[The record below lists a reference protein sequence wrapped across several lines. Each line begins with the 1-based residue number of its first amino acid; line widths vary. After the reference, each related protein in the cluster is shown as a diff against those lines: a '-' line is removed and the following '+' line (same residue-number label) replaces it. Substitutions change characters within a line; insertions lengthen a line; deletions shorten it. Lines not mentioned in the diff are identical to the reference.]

1 MTIQMTF
8 DSFDDMKANIL
19 RMADALKPDAFTS
32 IPEEE
37 HNTEPMPEPDPEEP
51 AAAPEP
57 EPAPMP
63 EPEAPKPE
71 PAPMPEP
78 EAPKPEKG
86 LDLAQMRKI
95 LSAVNKHTGK
105 NTARELI
112 QAMGFK
118 VLTEMPAD
126 KYPELKAKAE
136 EVLNAD

>member
-19 RMADALKPDAFTS
+19 RMADALMPDAFMG

-37 HNTEPMPEPDPEEP
+37 
-51 AAAPEP
+51 

-63 EPEAPKPE
+63 EPEAPMPE
-71 PAPMPEP
+71 PEPEPEKPAKTPEP
-78 EAPKPEKG
+78 EAPKPKKG
-86 LDLAQMRKI
+86 QELDLAQMRKI
-95 LSAVNKHTGK
+95 LSAVNKYTGK

-126 KYPELKAKAE
+126 KYPELRAKAE

>member
-1 MTIQMTF
+1 MTF

-19 RMADALKPDAFTS
+19 RMADALMPGAFTG

-37 HNTEPMPEPDPEEP
+37 
-51 AAAPEP
+51 

-63 EPEAPKPE
+63 EPEAP
-71 PAPMPEP
+71 MPEP
-78 EAPKPEKG
+78 EPEDPDRPGANVPKQPTVPPMPKPEKG

>member
-1 MTIQMTF
+1 MTF
-8 DSFDDMKANIL
+8 DSFDDMKTNIL
-19 RMADALKPDAFTS
+19 RMADALMPDAFAG
-32 IPEEE
+32 IPEEEE
-37 HNTEPMPEPDPEEP
+37 HNT
-51 AAAPEP
+51 
-57 EPAPMP
+57 APMP
-63 EPEAPKPE
+63 EPEAPMPE
-71 PAPMPEP
+71 PEPEEERATAPTPEP

>member
-19 RMADALKPDAFTS
+19 RMADALMPDAVTG

-37 HNTEPMPEPDPEEP
+37 HNTAPMPEPDPGEP
-51 AAAPEP
+51 AAAPAP
-57 EPAPMP
+57 E
-63 EPEAPKPE
+63 
-71 PAPMPEP
+71 PMPEP

-126 KYPELKAKAE
+126 KYPELRAKAE

>member
-1 MTIQMTF
+1 MTIQITF

-19 RMADALKPDAFTS
+19 RMATALMPDASTG
-32 IPEEE
+32 IPEEEE
-37 HNTEPMPEPDPEEP
+37 HNTVPMPEPDPEEP
-51 AAAPEP
+51 AAAP
-57 EPAPMP
+57 APD
-63 EPEAPKPE
+63 

-126 KYPELKAKAE
+126 KYPELRAKAE
-136 EVLNAD
+136 GVLNAD

>member
-19 RMADALKPDAFTS
+19 RMADALMSDAFTG

-37 HNTEPMPEPDPEEP
+37 
-51 AAAPEP
+51 A
-57 EPAPMP
+57 PAPMP
-63 EPEAPKPE
+63 EPEAPMPE
-71 PAPMPEP
+71 PEPEEPAAAPEP

-95 LSAVNKHTGK
+95 LSAVNKYTGK

>member
-1 MTIQMTF
+1 MTF

-19 RMADALKPDAFTS
+19 RMADALMPDAFTG

-37 HNTEPMPEPDPEEP
+37 P
-51 AAAPEP
+51 AT
-57 EPAPMP
+57 APMP
-63 EPEAPKPE
+63 EPEAPMPE
-71 PAPMPEP
+71 PEPEEERATAPTPEP

-112 QAMGFK
+112 QAMGYK

>member
-19 RMADALKPDAFTS
+19 RMADALMPDAFTG

-37 HNTEPMPEPDPEEP
+37 EPT
-51 AAAPEP
+51 
-57 EPAPMP
+57 PMP
-63 EPEAPKPE
+63 EPEPEE
-71 PAPMPEP
+71 PATAPTPEEERATAPTPEP

>member
-19 RMADALKPDAFTS
+19 RMADALMPDAFTG
-32 IPEEE
+32 IPEE
-37 HNTEPMPEPDPEEP
+37 DPHEE
-51 AAAPEP
+51 ARATT
-57 EPAPMP
+57 PMP
-63 EPEAPKPE
+63 EPEAPMPE
-71 PAPMPEP
+71 PEPEEPAAAPEP

>member
-37 HNTEPMPEPDPEEP
+37 HNAAPMPEPDPEEP
-51 AAAPEP
+51 AAAP
-57 EPAPMP
+57 APMP
-63 EPEAPKPE
+63 EPEA
-71 PAPMPEP
+71 PEP

-126 KYPELKAKAE
+126 KYPELRAKAE

>member
-19 RMADALKPDAFTS
+19 RMADALMPDAFTG
-32 IPEEE
+32 IPEE
-37 HNTEPMPEPDPEEP
+37 
-51 AAAPEP
+51 

-63 EPEAPKPE
+63 EPEPEKPAEE
-71 PAPMPEP
+71 PAPAPDPEPKEEPAKAPEP

>member
-1 MTIQMTF
+1 MTF

-19 RMADALKPDAFTS
+19 RMADALMPDAFTS

-37 HNTEPMPEPDPEEP
+37 EHNT
-51 AAAPEP
+51 
-57 EPAPMP
+57 APMP
-63 EPEAPKPE
+63 EPEEEHATAPTPE
-71 PAPMPEP
+71 PEDPDRPGANVPKQPTAPEP

>member
-19 RMADALKPDAFTS
+19 RMADALMPDAFTG
-32 IPEEE
+32 IPEE
-37 HNTEPMPEPDPEEP
+37 DPHEE
-51 AAAPEP
+51 ARATT
-57 EPAPMP
+57 PMP
-63 EPEAPKPE
+63 EPEAPMPE
-71 PAPMPEP
+71 PEPEEPATAPTPEP

>member
-19 RMADALKPDAFTS
+19 RMADALMPDAFTG
-32 IPEEE
+32 IPEED
-37 HNTEPMPEPDPEEP
+37 PPEEKR
-51 AAAPEP
+51 ATT
-57 EPAPMP
+57 PMP
-63 EPEAPKPE
+63 EPEAPMPKPE
-71 PAPMPEP
+71 PEERATAPTPEP

-112 QAMGFK
+112 QAMGYK

>member
-19 RMADALKPDAFTS
+19 RMADALKSDAFMS

-51 AAAPEP
+51 AAAP
-57 EPAPMP
+57 A
-63 EPEAPKPE
+63 PE

>member
-19 RMADALKPDAFTS
+19 RMADALMPDAFTG

-37 HNTEPMPEPDPEEP
+37 HNTT
-51 AAAPEP
+51 
-57 EPAPMP
+57 PMP
-63 EPEAPKPE
+63 EPEAPMPEPKAPKPE
-71 PAPMPEP
+71 PEERATAPTPEP

-112 QAMGFK
+112 QAMGYK
-118 VLTEMPAD
+118 VLTEMPAV

-136 EVLNAD
+136 EVLNVD

>member
-19 RMADALKPDAFTS
+19 RMADALMPDAFAG
-32 IPEEE
+32 IPEED
-37 HNTEPMPEPDPEEP
+37 PEPDRPGVNVP
-51 AAAPEP
+51 TQPTVP
-57 EPAPMP
+57 PMP
-63 EPEAPKPE
+63 EPEE
-71 PAPMPEP
+71 PATAPTPEP

-112 QAMGFK
+112 QAMGYK

>member
-19 RMADALKPDAFTS
+19 RMADALMPDAFAG
-32 IPEEE
+32 IPEEEE
-37 HNTEPMPEPDPEEP
+37 HNT
-51 AAAPEP
+51 
-57 EPAPMP
+57 APMP
-63 EPEAPKPE
+63 EPEEEHATAPT
-71 PAPMPEP
+71 PEP
-78 EAPKPEKG
+78 EDPDRPGANVPKQPTVPPMPKPEKG

>member
-51 AAAPEP
+51 AAAP
-57 EPAPMP
+57 A
-63 EPEAPKPE
+63 PE

>member
-8 DSFDDMKANIL
+8 DSFDDMRANIL
-19 RMADALKPDAFTS
+19 RIADALMPDAFTS

-37 HNTEPMPEPDPEEP
+37 
-51 AAAPEP
+51 

-63 EPEAPKPE
+63 EPEPE
-71 PAPMPEP
+71 PEKPAKAPEP

-86 LDLAQMRKI
+86 QELDLAQMRKI

-126 KYPELKAKAE
+126 KYPELRAKAE

>member
-19 RMADALKPDAFTS
+19 RMADALMPDAITS

-37 HNTEPMPEPDPEEP
+37 EHNT
-51 AAAPEP
+51 
-57 EPAPMP
+57 APMP
-63 EPEAPKPE
+63 EPEPEEPATAPTPE
-71 PAPMPEP
+71 PGEPATAPTPEP

>member
-51 AAAPEP
+51 ATAP
-57 EPAPMP
+57 A
-63 EPEAPKPE
+63 PE

-126 KYPELKAKAE
+126 KYPELRAKAE

>member
-37 HNTEPMPEPDPEEP
+37 EHNTEPMPEPDPEEP
-51 AAAPEP
+51 AAAPAP
-57 EPAPMP
+57 EPA
-63 EPEAPKPE
+63 PE

-112 QAMGFK
+112 QTMGFK

-126 KYPELKAKAE
+126 KYPELRAKAE